1 MADTTNKK
9 ARKCGNCGEA
19 GHDKRKCPKI
29 ENPIEVKSQIQTQPQ
44 TIYALECAEDN
55 GDDVDRSTM
64 LYASIDGLVK
74 GIEDWIVNTRTDLCH
89 EDDDYDEDKDH
100 YDIPCYAKD
109 LFYYTNQESLK
120 DVPIPKK
127 EDVEKVLNS
136 NKYHLKGLIIKVGAE
151 LGGSPCFACEISVHK
166 KKLNP

>member
-1 MADTTNKK
+1 MADSSQKK
-9 ARKCGNCGEA
+9 TRKCGNCGQE
-19 GHDKRKCPKI
+19 GHDKRTCQKV
-29 ENPIEVKSQIQTQPQ
+29 EVKPETKAEPQ
-44 TIYALECAEDN
+44 TIYALQYKEDN
-55 GDDVDRSTM
+55 GDSVDDCVT

-89 EDDDYDEDKDH
+89 KDDDYDEDKDH

-136 NKYHLKGLIIKVGAE
+136 NKYHLKGLLIKVGAE
-151 LGGSPCFACEISVHK
+151 LGGSACFACEISVQK
-166 KKLNP
+166 KTLNP